1 MKRNVLT
8 ATPVVALVLLFGVI
22 LAADAA
28 GNREEPQLREV
39 VIGFQAI
46 PNGEILAKARGIHEE
61 TLGVPVRWVQF
72 NSGSELNAAVAAGS
86 VHLGLGGSS
95 TTVAAVAQGVPAD
108 IIWIYDIIGDN
119 EALVVREGSGI
130 NSLADLEGRRV
141 GVPFGATT
149 HYHLL
154 VAFDL
159 YEVDSSAVEILDLS
173 PSDMRAA
180 WQRGDI
186 DAGFVWEPTLAAMLE
201 MGGTVLLSSRTI
213 AEAGFLTGD
222 IGIAHRGFTE
232 NHRDVV
238 VQYLKNQ
245 VWAVDEIRRDPAGAA
260 ASVADELG
268 LTPEE
273 ARRQMDTLVFLS
285 GPEQLQ
291 REYLGTSEAPGALAE
306 VFYETALFLEGQQT
320 IRSAPD
326 LEVFQQAINPTFLEE
341 ALGE

>member
-1 MKRNVLT
+1 MTAVL
-8 ATPVVALVLLFGVI
+8 AVLLLLGA
-22 LAADAA
+22 LTTTGAA
-28 GNREEPQLREV
+28 GNRENRELREV

-46 PNGEILAKARGIHEE
+46 PNGEILAKARGRHEE
-61 TLGVPVRWVQF
+61 TLGFPVKWVQF

-119 EALVVREGSGI
+119 EALVVREDSGI
-130 NSLADLEGRRV
+130 ESLSDLEGRRV

-159 YEVDSSAVEILDLS
+159 YGVDAEAVEILDLS

-186 DAGFVWEPTLAAMLE
+186 DAGFVWEPTLAAMLDL
-201 MGGTVLLSSRTI
+201 GGTVLISSRTI

-222 IGIAHRGFTE
+222 IGIVYRGFAE
-232 NHRDVV
+232 RHREIVI
-238 VQYLKNQ
+238 QYLKNQ
-245 VWAVDEIRRDPAGAA
+245 VWAIDEIRNDPDGAA
-260 ASVADELG
+260 ASVAQELG
-268 LTPEE
+268 LTPQE

-285 GPEQLQ
+285 GTEQLQ
-291 REYLGTSEAPGALAE
+291 PEYLGTSEARGALAE
-306 VFYETALFLEGQQT
+306 VFHETALFLEEQQT

-326 LEVFQQAINPTFLEE
+326 LEVFQQAIKPTFLEE
-341 ALGE
+341 ALAE